1 MSEVKGW
8 RDAGARNR
16 PAGGR
21 AASASCSV
29 QGPGPG
35 PGPAE
40 AAKYMFW
47 ATHQM
52 H

>member
-8 RDAGARNR
+8 MDADARNR